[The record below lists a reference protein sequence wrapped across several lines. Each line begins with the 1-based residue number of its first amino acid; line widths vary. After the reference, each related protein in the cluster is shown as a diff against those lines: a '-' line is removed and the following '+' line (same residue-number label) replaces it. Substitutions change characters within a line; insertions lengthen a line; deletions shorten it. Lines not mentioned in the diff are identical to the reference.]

1 MQIESVKE
9 LDVYKVA
16 NEFAIE
22 IFEITRN
29 LIVIAL
35 Q

>member
-1 MQIESVKE
+1 MHIESVKE
-9 LDVYKVA
+9 LDVYKFA
-16 NEFAIE
+16 NEFAME

-29 LIVIAL
+29 LIVTAL